1 MPQYNKDDSLRA
13 TPNTPAWIALSKHFQ
28 KDIADNALIKLFEG
42 GGSSRFAQLS
52 FQDQNMLL
60 DLSKQRLT
68 PKTLDLLTQL
78 ASERDLSTA
87 IENLFNGGIVNESE
101 LRPALHTALRQSSGE
116 YPSVDGKSVQPQI
129 EANLQQMQSIVE
141 KIHAGQWLGF
151 DGQPINTVVNIGVGG
166 SDIGPKMV
174 CQALDEF
181 SAQTRDTLHL
191 LFVSSMDGSQLAKM
205 LQHLDQG
212 TTLFILASK
221 TFTTVDTIANA
232 ETVRSW
238 LRKKIPN
245 NKLIGQHHFIGCSA
259 NTQRMDL
266 WGIPEDHQVRLWDW
280 VGGRYSLWSGIGLP
294 IALKIGMQGFKDL
307 LAGAQSMDHHFRT
320 TDFKQNLPVLLAMT
334 GIWNINVLG
343 LKAHAILPYDGRLKL
358 LPHYLS
364 QLEMESNGKSVTTQ
378 GDRVSMDPSPVIWGD
393 VGADAQH
400 AFFQLLHQGTTA
412 FYADFITP
420 VARKPSDQ
428 YSKAT
433 QQQLQYQQNLNLANC
448 LAQSRALMMGD
459 SLLDW
464 DESSDQAADHLYRGN
479 HPSTSIM
486 LEELTPYSLGS
497 LLAMYEHKVY
507 VQAVIWDINPFDQWG
522 VELGKQIAKTTLN
535 AISQRQNG
543 QPVDEQFDQ
552 STEGL
557 LNYINQHGH

>member
-1 MPQYNKDDSLRA
+1 LPA

-28 KDIADNALIKLFEG
+28 KDIASNSLIKLFEA
-42 GGSSRFAQLS
+42 GGSTRFAELS

-60 DLSKQRLT
+60 DISKQRLT
-68 PKTLDLLTQL
+68 PKTLALLVQL

-87 IENLFNGGIVNESE
+87 IENLFTGGIVNESE

-116 YPSVDGKSVQPQI
+116 YPSVDGKSVQSQI
-129 EANLQQMQSIVE
+129 QANLQQMQNIVE
-141 KIHAGQWLGF
+141 KVHAGEWLGF

-181 SAQTRDTLHL
+181 SAKPRDTLQL
-191 LFVSSMDGSQLAKM
+191 LFVSSMDGSQLAEM

-212 TTLFILASK
+212 RTLFILASK
-221 TFTTVDTIANA
+221 TFTTVDTFANA

-245 NKLIGQHHFIGCSA
+245 DKLIGQHHFIGCSA
-259 NTQRMDL
+259 NTERMGL
-266 WGIPEDHQVRLWDW
+266 WGIPKDHQVRLWDW

-320 TDFKQNLPVLLAMT
+320 TDFNQNLPVLLAMT
-334 GIWNINVLG
+334 GIWNINILG

-364 QLEMESNGKSVTTQ
+364 QLEMESNGKSVTTK
-378 GDRVSMDPSPVIWGD
+378 GDRVSMDTSPVIWGD
-393 VGADAQH
+393 IGADAQH
-400 AFFQLLHQGTTA
+400 AFFQLLHQGTAA

-420 VARKPSDQ
+420 IARQPSNQ

-433 QQQLQYQQNLNLANC
+433 QQQLKYQQNLNLANC

-459 SLLDW
+459 SVLDW
-464 DESSDQAADHLYRGN
+464 DESSDQPADHLYIGN
-479 HPSTSIM
+479 HPSTSLM
-486 LEELTPYSLGS
+486 LEDLTPYGLGS

-522 VELGKQIAKTTLN
+522 VELGKKIAKTTLN

-543 QPVDEQFDQ
+543 QPVDEEFDK

-557 LNYINQHGH
+557 LSYINQYWVGH

>member
-1 MPQYNKDDSLRA
+1 LPA

-28 KDIADNALIKLFEG
+28 KDIAANSLIKLFEA
-42 GGSSRFAQLS
+42 GGSTRFAELS

-60 DLSKQRLT
+60 DISKQRLT
-68 PKTLDLLTQL
+68 PKTLALLAQL

-116 YPSVDGKSVQPQI
+116 YPSVDGKSVQSQI
-129 EANLQQMQSIVE
+129 QANLQQMQNIVE
-141 KIHAGQWLGF
+141 KVHAGEWLGF

-181 SAQTRDTLHL
+181 SAKTRDTLQL
-191 LFVSSMDGSQLAKM
+191 LFVSSMDGSQLAEM

-212 TTLFILASK
+212 RTLFILASK
-221 TFTTVDTIANA
+221 TFTTVDTFANA

-245 NKLIGQHHFIGCSA
+245 DNLIGQHHFIGCSA
-259 NTQRMDL
+259 NTERMGL
-266 WGIPEDHQVRLWDW
+266 WGIPKDHQVRLWDW

-320 TDFKQNLPVLLAMT
+320 TDFNQNLPVLLAMT
-334 GIWNINVLG
+334 GIWNINILG

-364 QLEMESNGKSVTTQ
+364 QLEMESNGKSVTTK
-378 GDRVSMDPSPVIWGD
+378 GDRVSMDTSPVIWGD

-400 AFFQLLHQGTTA
+400 AFFQLLHQGTAA

-420 VARKPSDQ
+420 IARQPSNQ

-433 QQQLQYQQNLNLANC
+433 QQQLKYQQNLNLANC

-459 SLLDW
+459 SVLDW
-464 DESSDQAADHLYRGN
+464 DESSDQPADHLYIGN
-479 HPSTSIM
+479 HPSTSLM

-543 QPVDEQFDQ
+543 QPVDEEFDK

-557 LNYINQHGH
+557 LSYINQYGVGH